1 MYNNFN
7 KRFLGEK
14 LRNTLWGIAGSTTV
28 EQYERRMEALK
39 VKNVAAYNYLV
50 AAAPKEKW
58 VTAFFSEHARCD
70 SLLNNMCETFNSKIV
85 EAREMAII
93 TMLEELRTKQMQR
106 IQYRGKWIQ
115 TYDYPVPPVIK
126 EYIEKESKHAGSWR
140 AIFNGDDSYQV
151 SGPGGQFV
159 VNLRH
164 KSCTCRRWQIR
175 GIPCVHAVS
184 CILKIDREITDY
196 VSPYYKI
203 DSMVLLYRN
212 VLYPINGVD
221 NWSKSSEVGFDLEPP
236 RSKRQRGRPKKN
248 RSEKTVIM
256 VRYDGVECL
265 QRQMSAKCGWCGVIG
280 HNRRT
285 CSNDPM
291 NTSTSSSNV
300 RPHEHNQNECQSQAP
315 PAAAQGESSSHRQ
328 GQMRQEVPITY
339 RKRRSTAQRCG
350 RRGNDD

>member
-28 EQYERRMEALK
+28 EQYERRMETLK
-39 VKNVAAYNYLV
+39 VKSVDAYNYLV
-50 AAAPKEKW
+50 AVAPKEKW
-58 VTAFFSEHARCD
+58 VTAFFSEHACCD

-106 IQYRGKWIQ
+106 TQYRGQWIR

-126 EYIEKESKHAGSWR
+126 EYIEKESKHASSWR
-140 AIFNGDDSYQV
+140 AIFNGDNSYQV

-159 VNLRH
+159 VNMRH
-164 KSCTCRRWQIR
+164 RSCTCRRWQIR

-184 CILKIDREITDY
+184 CILKIDQQITDY
-196 VSPYYKI
+196 VSPYYKT
-203 DSMVLLYRN
+203 DSMVILYRN

-221 NWSKSSEVGFDLEPP
+221 NWPKSSEVGFDLEPP

-248 RSEKTVIM
+248 RSEKAVIM
-256 VRYDGVECL
+256 VRADGVECL
-265 QRQMSAKCGWCGVIG
+265 QRQMSAKCGRCGVIG

-300 RPHEHNQNECQSQAP
+300 RP
-315 PAAAQGESSSHRQ
+315 
-328 GQMRQEVPITY
+328 QEVNLLCT
-339 RKRRSTAQRCG
+339 
-350 RRGNDD
+350 